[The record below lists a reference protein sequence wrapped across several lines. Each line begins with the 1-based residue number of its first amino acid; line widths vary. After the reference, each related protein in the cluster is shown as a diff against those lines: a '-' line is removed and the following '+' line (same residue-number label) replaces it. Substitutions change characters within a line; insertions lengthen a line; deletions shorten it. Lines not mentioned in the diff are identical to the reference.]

1 MVVATHI
8 DQVRRDCASNQ
19 SGQDLRTLLSESK
32 YTTKLLKL
40 NYSAYVWLSFVSND
54 LMVAELGKSKVVH
67 I

>member
-8 DQVRRDCASNQ
+8 DQARRDCAS

-32 YTTKLLKL
+32 FITKLLGF
-40 NYSAYVWLSFVSND
+40 NYPAYVWLSFVSND